1 MTTDVSD
8 GDGGHAPSKAFLNLI
23 CPGMV
28 QVLIGKKSLGMLFN
42 AVNNLAYMACL
53 FAGLQWSSNTQ
64 FSPFGWACI
73 FTAFAMSALSTLDAW
88 LSIKHIRSG
97 KKLHAWQMFPVS

>member
-1 MTTDVSD
+1 MTTVASD
-8 GDGGHAPSKAFLNLI
+8 GDERHAPSKAFLNLI

-28 QVLIGKKSLGMLFN
+28 QVLIGKKSLGVLFN

-53 FAGLQWSSNTQ
+53 FTGIQWSGHTK
-64 FSPFGWACI
+64 FSPIGWACI